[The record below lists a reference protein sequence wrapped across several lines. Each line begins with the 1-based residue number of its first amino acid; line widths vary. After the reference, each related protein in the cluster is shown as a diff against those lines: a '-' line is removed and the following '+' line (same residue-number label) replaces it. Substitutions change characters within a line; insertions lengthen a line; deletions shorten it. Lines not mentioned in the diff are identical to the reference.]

1 MTRSLELDPPA
12 GPTLRGAAPQSDTAP
27 PRRPRRRSSL
37 RVNGLAWIL
46 PAMVVSGG
54 LVYFCIGYNGW
65 ASTLEWN
72 GISPNPENVGLENY
86 RRALQDPIVWGTIGH
101 TLVYFV
107 ATFLVQTVLGILLAA
122 LLHSKVRFGT
132 IYKVIVFIPVVLAP
146 AIMAPVFRILFAGD
160 GPVNSVLEA
169 VGLGFLAQPWL
180 AQSGTALG
188 VLIVMQIW
196 HSTGISFIL
205 YYSAM
210 GQIEP
215 DTLEAARLDGAG
227 NLRMLWSI
235 ILPGMRGTVVALA
248 MLTAIAS
255 LKLFDIPYLVTQGG
269 PNYATEFLGTYIY
282 RQAVPFGDVGYASAL
297 SILLL
302 VLAVAMAAILNIRG
316 SEKSGASSKGR
327 TR

>member
-1 MTRSLELDPPA
+1 MTRALEIDNAPGPAISRGTPPTA
-12 GPTLRGAAPQSDTAP
+12 GQTAR
-27 PRRPRRRSSL
+27 RRPRRSSL

-86 RRALQDPIVWGTIGH
+86 RRALQDPIVWGTVGH
-101 TLVYFV
+101 TLIYFV
-107 ATFLVQTVLGILLAA
+107 ATFVVQTVLGVVLAA
-122 LLHSKVRFGT
+122 LLHSRVRFGT
-132 IYKVIVFIPVVLAP
+132 IYKVIVFVPVVLAP
-146 AIMAPVFRILFAGD
+146 AIMAPVFRILFSGD
-160 GPVNSVLEA
+160 GPVNTVLES

-215 DTLEAARLDGAG
+215 DTIEAARLDGAG
-227 NLRMLWSI
+227 TLRMLWSI
-235 ILPGMRGTVVALA
+235 ILPSMRGTVVALA

-302 VLAVAMAAILNIRG
+302 LLAVAMAALLNIRG
-316 SEKSGASSKGR
+316 SEKKGR
-327 TR
+327 AR

>member
-1 MTRSLELDPPA
+1 
-12 GPTLRGAAPQSDTAP
+12 
-27 PRRPRRRSSL
+27 
-37 RVNGLAWIL
+37 
-46 PAMVVSGG
+46 
-54 LVYFCIGYNGW
+54 
-65 ASTLEWN
+65 
-72 GISPNPENVGLENY
+72 
-86 RRALQDPIVWGTIGH
+86 
-101 TLVYFV
+101 
-107 ATFLVQTVLGILLAA
+107 
-122 LLHSKVRFGT
+122 VRFGT
-132 IYKVIVFIPVVLAP
+132 IYKVIVFVPVVLAP
-146 AIMAPVFRILFAGD
+146 AIMAPVFRILFSGD
-160 GPVNSVLEA
+160 GPVNTVLES

-215 DTLEAARLDGAG
+215 DTIEAARLDGAG

-235 ILPGMRGTVVALA
+235 ILPSMRGTVVALA

-302 VLAVAMAAILNIRG
+302 LLAVAMAALLNIRG
-316 SEKSGASSKGR
+316 SEKKGR
-327 TR
+327 AR